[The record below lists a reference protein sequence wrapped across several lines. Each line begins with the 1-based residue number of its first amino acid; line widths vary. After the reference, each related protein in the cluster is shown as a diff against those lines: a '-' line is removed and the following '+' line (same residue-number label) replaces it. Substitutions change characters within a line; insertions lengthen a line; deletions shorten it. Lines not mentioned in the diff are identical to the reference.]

1 MLGGVGGGLDMRPS
15 TGASGPAGGGGGGS
29 SFAEGGRTQRGSGA
43 KRKEDYR
50 VTFKV
55 ILLYPQINFRSENAN
70 GSFVVAAKE
79 AYMEGR
85 KHDKLFKQRLPQQQ
99 PRAEGPPPPPP
110 PHEQEPPP
118 LGAAAPHG
126 KPRRPPVKLLEK
138 SEQWLRI
145 DNVRAYVVPL
155 DVEATREVHWL
166 EVVPPSA
173 SGARPGSVGEEAA
186 RSGPLSALLGVPS
199 PLQEAG
205 TGFSS
210 GATAP
215 ARPSPLSPKWGQG
228 ASTSLGDDGG
238 VSGGGGSGLFNTTGG
253 SSASSGSRRAAY
265 DFRGTAV
272 VQEVVKDFS
281 ITFASIA
288 FNPAVLPSPDD
299 PAASLGLTQSTDGG
313 AGTGAGQAPRRI
325 RVSSE
330 ETVGKV
336 LLDLPQLDWNL
347 NSRQFYIT
355 LDVVRNV
362 LLAAPVRTEE
372 EEEEDRLQ
380 ERLRRQEEQR
390 KRAAL
395 AQQAG
400 APADAPERALDLSGK
415 ADRELFKTLVEA
427 ALQRL
432 AACSPVLHETKVV
445 QYCVGGGTWKV
456 KAEEGRLTK
465 YDAVEVGF
473 TGFSGQH
480 VYFHDGSTD
489 STIQVESFWV
499 RNLMPGPDSAL
510 FQDDVTTVMCPV
522 VLDKQPCQ
530 RCGEPFEQDDN
541 RQGAC
546 VFHATEDGVPGEFRL
561 LSEEEIERQHRERQ
575 LAEEEAAA
583 LGVSSSPLVEE
594 EGEGDSEGE
603 EAAAAGAGAAKASA
617 RKKGPPGTS
626 SLLHRHTSY
635 QRLRVVPPTT
645 GRWTCCGATH
655 ETAPGCRARAHV
667 GKETM
672 LNVRAKSHAPLTV
685 AGLEV
690 HPYQFM
696 ELSIFPGANYKL
708 TIQLTRNV
716 MELFHAYFLTQDQA
730 GSGGPGGPL
739 GGADDTAETKSNLLF
754 GKSAVEQKHKAAQ
767 QGGKTSF
774 ADRITK
780 SLLGSASSSSASSGS
795 GAKQPFPSPRTPAPG
810 GGSGAAGATTTAS
823 AVSASGSAPA
833 SAAAASAGAQAEP
846 VVYMKYVRFGDLN
859 IKASVSGF
867 AIKLDGYRAA
877 IPAFVR
883 QGRVLTWKRL
893 IRKFEKHVAWSVT
906 TSAASS
912 MVGGGKSKH
921 HAPAPA
927 PQLLPAAVGGPQGRD
942 KEDKERERGVK
953 ALFSPPVQED
963 RSKLLFGGKH

>member
-1 MLGGVGGGLDMRPS
+1 MLGGLGGGLDMRPS
-15 TGASGPAGGGGGGS
+15 TGAGGAGSGG
-29 SFAEGGRTQRGSGA
+29 FAEGARTQGGRRGSGA

-70 GSFVVAAKE
+70 GSFIIAAKE

-85 KHDKLFKQRLPQQQ
+85 KHDKLFKQRVHQQQ
-99 PRAEGPPPPPP
+99 QQRPPTPSARAESPKDQHGQQPPQPSP
-110 PHEQEPPP
+110 
-118 LGAAAPHG
+118 A
-126 KPRRPPVKLLEK
+126 KPGDSPARRRPPVKLLEK

-166 EVVPPSA
+166 DVVAPS
-173 SGARPGSVGEEAA
+173 SAA
-186 RSGPLSALLGVPS
+186 RTGSIDNAAPSGTLSALLGVPS
-199 PLQEAG
+199 PLQQEAA
-205 TGFSS
+205 SS
-210 GATAP
+210 MGRPPTA
-215 ARPSPLSPKWGQG
+215 SPKWSQG
-228 ASTSLGDDGG
+228 ASTG
-238 VSGGGGSGLFNTTGG
+238 VGSDSGGGATTGVGGG
-253 SSASSGSRRAAY
+253 SNSSSSQRATY

-272 VQEVVKDFS
+272 VQEVVKDFG
-281 ITFASIA
+281 ITFASIS
-288 FNPAVLPSPDD
+288 FNPAVLPAPDSPE
-299 PAASLGLTQSTDGG
+299 ASLALTQSSTGT
-313 AGTGAGQAPRRI
+313 AGAPRRI
-325 RVSSE
+325 RISSE

-362 LLAAPVRTEE
+362 LLAAPVKTEE

-380 ERLRRQEEQR
+380 QLLRQQEEQR
-390 KRAAL
+390 RRAAL

-400 APADAPERALDLSGK
+400 APADAPERALDLGGK
-415 ADRELFKTLVEA
+415 ADRELLKTLVEA

-432 AACSPVLHETKVV
+432 GACSPVLDETKVV

-480 VYFHDGSTD
+480 VYFHDGSMD

-530 RCGEPFEQDDN
+530 RCGQPFEQDDN
-541 RQGAC
+541 RAGAC
-546 VFHATEDGVPGEFRL
+546 IFHATEDGVPGEFRL
-561 LSEEEIERQHRERQ
+561 LSEEEIERQHREQRQ
-575 LAEEEAAA
+575 LDEEAVA
-583 LGVSSSPLVEE
+583 LGFSSSPLVEAAE
-594 EGEGDSEGE
+594 DEGSDGDDDDDDGGGGGGE
-603 EAAAAGAGAAKASA
+603 QEQAAGPSGAAGRKA
-617 RKKGPPGTS
+617 PPGTS
-626 SLLHRHTSY
+626 SLLHRHASY
-635 QRLRVVPPTT
+635 QRLRIVPPTT

-672 LNVRAKSHAPLTV
+672 LNVRAKSHAPMTV

-690 HPYQFM
+690 HPYQFL

-730 GSGGPGGPL
+730 GGPGAL
-739 GGADDTAETKSNLLF
+739 SGAGTAGDTAETKSNLLF
-754 GKSAVEQKHKAAQ
+754 GKSALEQKHKAAQ
-767 QGGKTSF
+767 QGGKTSL

-780 SLLGSASSSSASSGS
+780 SLLGGGGGGGS
-795 GAKQPFPSPRTPAPG
+795 GAKASAASPRTPAT
-810 GGSGAAGATTTAS
+810 GATATGG
-823 AVSASGSAPA
+823 AVAAPA
-833 SAAAASAGAQAEP
+833 SATATAAHASSASPGEP

-867 AIKLDGYRAA
+867 AIKLDGYRAS

-893 IRKFEKHVAWSVT
+893 IRKFEKHVAWSIT
-906 TSAASS
+906 TSTASS
-912 MVGGGKSKH
+912 MVGGSKSKH
-921 HAPAPA
+921 HGPPQAPPL
-927 PQLLPAAVGGPQGRD
+927 LLPGTGGGQAGSSKD

-953 ALFSPPVQED
+953 ALFSPPAQED